1 MGFASG
7 VYFWYFGKTIYQQ
20 IEKLEGLE
28 GKKCFC
34 LSTSGQGGNFKDC
47 FKSEIEKKGG
57 IYLGGFEVPGH
68 TNYFPLS
75 LFGGVN
81 KGRPNEEDINNAIKF
96 LEETVGKSETQ

>member
-1 MGFASG
+1 M
-7 VYFWYFGKTIYQQ
+7 
-20 IEKLEGLE
+20 
-28 GKKCFC
+28 
-34 LSTSGQGGNFKDC
+34 
-47 FKSEIEKKGG
+47 
-57 IYLGGFEVPGH
+57 PGH